1 MFDWGPPDSLLRQ
14 ALARARARSLAE
26 LNFFTRNAEKECS
39 EGEAKVGERAP
50 SLPQPPTTAA
60 WQQLLGGGSGGRMA
74 RTAANIEITS
84 LPPSSARSLARSVT
98 HLAMPPLR
106 RAVDGTVRYK

>member
-14 ALARARARSLAE
+14 ALARARSLAE

-50 SLPQPPTTAA
+50 SLPPTSNHDGMAA
-60 WQQLLGGGSGGRMA
+60 AARRRRQRWQDGANGRK
-74 RTAANIEITS
+74 
-84 LPPSSARSLARSVT
+84 
-98 HLAMPPLR
+98 H
-106 RAVDGTVRYK
+106 